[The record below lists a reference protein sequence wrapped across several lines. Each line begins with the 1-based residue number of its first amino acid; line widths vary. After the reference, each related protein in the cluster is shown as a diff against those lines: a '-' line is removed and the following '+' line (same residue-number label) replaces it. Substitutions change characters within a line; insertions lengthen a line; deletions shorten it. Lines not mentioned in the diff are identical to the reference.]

1 MWVEAAAQQKDT
13 EKAEKQ
19 TPLQMPGPLEL
30 SFLKENFVGLGG
42 TGM

>member
-19 TPLQMPGPLEL
+19 TPLQMPGPLVL
-30 SFLKENFVGLGG
+30 SFFFPLDPFF
-42 TGM
+42 